1 MAADKKPVQ
10 GKKAEFENAVYELGL
25 ALIEAYRKGAYNNLN
40 PPQLILG
47 TIAEIFKRAKTDDE
61 RG

>member
-1 MAADKKPVQ
+1 MADKKPVQ
-10 GKKAEFENAVYELGL
+10 GKKTEFENAVYELGL
-25 ALIEAYRKGAYNNLN
+25 ELVEAYRKGTYTNLN

-47 TIAEIFKRAKTDDE
+47 TIVEILKIAKTDTE

>member
-1 MAADKKPVQ
+1 MADKKPAQ
-10 GKKAEFENAVYELGL
+10 GKREQFENAVYELGL
-25 ALIEAYRKGAYNNLN
+25 ELIEAYRKGTYNNLN

-47 TIAEIFKRAKTDDE
+47 TIVEIFKTAKTDDE